1 MAHFDHINKGLYKTG
16 GLMKKEEFHGLTI
29 DIEDEGDSASEI
41 ITTDIMI
48 QNMNNSFETNID
60 AVEFLLD
67 IVNIHPTLSTE
78 DMQDISTMVFEQVEG

>member
-1 MAHFDHINKGLYKTG
+1 MAHFNHINKGLHKTG
-16 GLMKKEEFHGLTI
+16 ALMKKEEFHGLTI

-48 QNMNNSFETNID
+48 QNMGNSFETNID

-67 IVNIHPTLSTE
+67 IVKIHPTLSTE
-78 DMQDISTMVFEQVEG
+78 DMQDISTTVFEQVEG